1 MSLRYRTWLCSRIHM
16 MNYGAHSL
24 ALMPSVWV
32 TELSADFEGHTTATC
47 SQECVSM
54 KDHTCGHIDIRPT
67 KTIIDC
73 PVGLQPCPCTHART
87 HTRTQIKWVRVWTCS
102 LSLALIS
109 CRLAKI
115 LHTHQSRRMWERVR
129 ERVAR
134 ERNEEPS
141 EKELGGLCQQQE
153 GGVLSGWLRAYWEF
167 QNEGVDYSLGC
178 RFSNRIF
185 IQWLLDSAHLH
196 HSSCVCRKDFDL
208 IKTNWVTGF
217 TSW

>member
-115 LHTHQSRRMWERVR
+115 LHTHQSRRMWEREWER
-129 ERVAR
+129 EWQGKEMRNLQRKSWVAFASSRKVECWVGGFVHTESFRMRVWITVWDAG
-134 ERNEEPS
+134 S
-141 EKELGGLCQQQE
+141 AIAYLYSDYWTLHTCITH
-153 GGVLSGWLRAYWEF
+153 RASA
-167 QNEGVDYSLGC
+167 G
-178 RFSNRIF
+178 RI
-185 IQWLLDSAHLH
+185 
-196 HSSCVCRKDFDL
+196 L
-208 IKTNWVTGF
+208 IW
-217 TSW
+217 